1 MKHGGGGSVVTMMIL
16 QTLSHSSDLNP
27 VEMDLIKYKIKCK
40 ETNK

>member
-1 MKHGGGGSVVTMMIL
+1 MRHGGGGSVVTMMIL

-27 VEMDLIKYKIKCK
+27 VDIALIKYKIKCK